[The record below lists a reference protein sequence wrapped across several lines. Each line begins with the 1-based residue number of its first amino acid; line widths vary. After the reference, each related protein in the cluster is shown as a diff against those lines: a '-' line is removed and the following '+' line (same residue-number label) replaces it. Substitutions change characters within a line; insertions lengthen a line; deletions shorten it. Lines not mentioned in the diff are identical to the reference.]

1 MNLKGTRTQHVLGTK
16 KTFSISRTWT
26 VKQDRKRCEV
36 ASMSRDWTLKGSMNL
51 LEFKN
56 SLNCREWLGGGK
68 RGQDEIW
75 EARWKM
81 VQ

>member
-1 MNLKGTRTQHVLGTK
+1 
-16 KTFSISRTWT
+16 
-26 VKQDRKRCEV
+26 
-36 ASMSRDWTLKGSMNL
+36 MSRDWMLKGSMNF

-56 SLNCREWLGGGK
+56 SLNCREWLVGGK